1 MFLSFVCRRAFV
13 SSFALIRIC
22 ALRVI
27 VGIFVCTGNFFAVWA
42 IRNPFVSGI
51 KYL

>member
-13 SSFALIRIC
+13 SSFALIKIC

-27 VGIFVCTGNFFAVWA
+27 VGIFVCAGKIVAVWA
-42 IRNPFVSGI
+42 MRKPFGSGM
-51 KYL
+51 KNL